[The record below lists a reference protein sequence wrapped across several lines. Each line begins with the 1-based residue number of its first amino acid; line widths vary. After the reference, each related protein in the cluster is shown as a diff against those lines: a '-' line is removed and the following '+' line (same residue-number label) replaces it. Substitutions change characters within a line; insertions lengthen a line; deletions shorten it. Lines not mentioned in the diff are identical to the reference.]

1 MTIPTAAKSGGC
13 YIVGDM
19 NVAAMSDDN
28 TGLVP

>member
-1 MTIPTAAKSGGC
+1 MTIPNATKSGGC

-28 TGLVP
+28 AGMVP